1 MIEAIAKTLEQGLG
15 LKREHQKILIRTGWV
30 FFVTGHV
37 LWVCGWLTAMGL
49 ASPFASAADVDK
61 LLRAA
66 QVNARI
72 SMQTELRVQIRAWCI
87 AEDPEIRQLAWRR
100 IDELRSD
107 LLEIAKIQT
116 PEPECRATV
125 TAAVER

>member
-1 MIEAIAKTLEQGLG
+1 MEWIWKVLEVGLG
-15 LKREHQKILIRTGWV
+15 LKRDHLRVIVRVGWV
-30 FFVTGHV
+30 LFVSGHV
-37 LWVCGWLTAMGL
+37 AWVCGVLAGVGL

-72 SMQTELRVQIRAWCI
+72 SMQTELRVQVRAWCI
-87 AEDPEIRQLAWRR
+87 AQDQEIKQLAWRR
-100 IDELRSD
+100 IDELRND

-116 PEPECRATV
+116 SEPECRAT